1 MANRGRVFLVCAG
14 LVLATAAA
22 YQPVFKNGFVNFDD
36 DVYVT
41 ENSNIKNG
49 FTWQSVSWA
58 LTSAHA
64 ENWHPLTWLSH
75 ILDYKLFGLNPAGH
89 HLTNLMLHIINTLLL
104 FFILQ
109 KMTGSTWPSA
119 FVAALFAIHPLHV
132 ESVAW
137 IAERKDV
144 LSTLFWLL
152 TILAYWHYTQRP
164 TLLRYSGTLILFSL
178 GLMAKP
184 MLVTLPFV
192 LLLLDYWPLK
202 RAVDS
207 KRTIFKLV
215 LEKLLFIVLAA
226 ISSVITYSLQTKTGI
241 DILPL
246 STRISNAA
254 VSYFSYIGKMIYPA
268 GLAVFYP
275 YPLGGIIAWKITI
288 AAILL
293 VVITITVILARR
305 RYLLVGWLWYLGTLV
320 PIIGLVQVG
329 DQAMAD
335 RYTYLPLIGIFIMLA
350 WSAVEII
357 NRIQVRGFVPAI
369 ISALIIIALLICTRI
384 QLSYW
389 QNSFTLFE
397 RALAVTKNNYKIHYD
412 LGYELI
418 SQGDMEEGINH
429 YRRATEIAPENTN
442 IRYNLANALCSQGKN
457 DEAIGEY
464 RKVIGYDKNYAD
476 AYNNLGYAL
485 LQQGKLDEA
494 ATCFRETLKIK
505 PDMVNALVG
514 LSQVLATHPN
524 PNTRDAALAVELSE
538 RAAKL
543 TNNHNAKVLGT
554 LAVSYEAVGRFD
566 EAVKTEE
573 AALNLAIAENNT
585 QLVDN
590 TRKLLALFKERKSYQ
605 ITSSPI
611 AEPSPKPEAKRQ
623 WAKPIEAEG
632 LPNCYKVSEDLYR
645 GAQPCDEGMKQLEKL
660 GIKTVVNLREFY
672 SDSNANIS
680 DEHISVKP
688 WHPEDEDAVRF
699 LKIVTDKSRTP
710 VFVHCQYG
718 ADRTGTMCAIYRIAV
733 QGWSKDEAIEEMTK
747 GNFGFHE
754 IWGNLVE
761 YIRGLDIEKIKQQAG
776 IKQSTTAQ

>member
-1 MANRGRVFLVCAG
+1 MVNRVRIILVCAG

-22 YQPVFKNGFVNFDD
+22 YQPMFKNGFVNFDD

-49 FTWQSVSWA
+49 FTLQSILWA
-58 LTSAHA
+58 LTSPYA
-64 ENWHPLTWLSH
+64 ENWHPLTWFSH

-104 FFILQ
+104 FLILQ

-119 FVAALFAIHPLHV
+119 FVAAIFAIHPLHV

-144 LSTLFWLL
+144 LSALFWLL
-152 TILAYWHYTQRP
+152 TMLAYWHYVQRP

-207 KRTIFKLV
+207 KRSILKLV
-215 LEKLLFIVLAA
+215 LEKLPFIVIAA
-226 ISSVITYSLQTKTGI
+226 ISSVITYSLQTKTSI

-268 GLAVFYP
+268 GLSVFYP
-275 YPLGGIIAWKITI
+275 YPPGGTTAWKITL

-305 RYLLVGWLWYLGTLV
+305 RYMLVGWLWYLGTLV
-320 PIIGLVQVG
+320 PVIGFVQVG

-335 RYTYLPLIGIFIMLA
+335 RYTYLPLTGIFIMLA
-350 WSAVEII
+350 WSAKEII
-357 NRIQVRGFVPAI
+357 NRIHARTFVPAI
-369 ISALIIIALLICTRI
+369 MSGLIIIALLICTRI

-389 QNSFTLFE
+389 QNSVTLFE
-397 RALAVTKNNYKIHYD
+397 RALAVTKNNYMIHYN

-418 SQGDMEEGINH
+418 SQGYPDEGISH

-457 DEAIGEY
+457 DEAIAEY

-485 LQQGKLDEA
+485 LPQGKLDEA
-494 ATCFRETLKIK
+494 MTCFGEALKIK

-514 LSQVLATHPN
+514 LARVMAIHPN
-524 PNTRDAALAVELSE
+524 PNTRDTALAVELSE

-543 TNNHNAKVLGT
+543 TNNQNAKVLDT
-554 LAVSYEAVGRFD
+554 LAVSYAAIGRFD

-573 AALNLAIAENNT
+573 AALNLAIAENNV
-585 QLVDN
+585 QLADN
-590 TRKLLALFKERKSYQ
+590 IRKLIALFKERKPYS
-605 ITSSPI
+605 ITPP
-611 AEPSPKPEAKRQ
+611 ANNEPGP
-623 WAKPIEAEG
+623 
-632 LPNCYKVSEDLYR
+632 D
-645 GAQPCDEGMKQLEKL
+645 
-660 GIKTVVNLREFY
+660 
-672 SDSNANIS
+672 
-680 DEHISVKP
+680 
-688 WHPEDEDAVRF
+688 
-699 LKIVTDKSRTP
+699 
-710 VFVHCQYG
+710 
-718 ADRTGTMCAIYRIAV
+718 
-733 QGWSKDEAIEEMTK
+733 TK
-747 GNFGFHE
+747 
-754 IWGNLVE
+754 
-761 YIRGLDIEKIKQQAG
+761 KIKEQTG
-776 IKQSTTAQ
+776 IKQPVIDN

>member
-1 MANRGRVFLVCAG
+1 MVNRGWIILVCAG

-49 FTWQSVSWA
+49 FTWPSILWA
-58 LTSAHA
+58 LTSPYA
-64 ENWHPLTWLSH
+64 ENWHPLTWFSH

-104 FFILQ
+104 FLILQ

-144 LSTLFWLL
+144 LSALFWLL
-152 TILAYWHYTQRP
+152 TILAYWHYTQGP

-202 RAVDS
+202 RTVNS
-207 KRTIFKLV
+207 KGSILKLV
-215 LEKLLFIVLAA
+215 LEKLPFIVIAA
-226 ISSVITYSLQTKTGI
+226 ISSVITYSLQTKTSI

-268 GLAVFYP
+268 GLSVFYP
-275 YPLGGIIAWKITI
+275 YPLGGITAWKITL
-288 AAILL
+288 AAVLL

-305 RYLLVGWLWYLGTLV
+305 RYMLVGWLWYLGTLV
-320 PIIGLVQVG
+320 PVIGFVQVG

-335 RYTYLPLIGIFIMLA
+335 RYTYLPLTGIFIMLA
-350 WSAVEII
+350 WSAKEII
-357 NRIQVRGFVPAI
+357 NRIHARRFVPAI

-389 QNSFTLFE
+389 QNSVTLFE
-397 RALAVTKNNYKIHYD
+397 RALAVTKNNYMMHYN

-418 SQGDMEEGINH
+418 SQGYLDEGISH
-429 YRRATEIAPENTN
+429 YRQATEIAPENTN
-442 IRYNLANALCSQGKN
+442 IRYNFANALCSQGKN
-457 DEAIGEY
+457 DEAIAEY

-485 LQQGKLDEA
+485 LPQGKLDEA
-494 ATCFRETLKIK
+494 MTCFGEALKIK

-514 LSQVLATHPN
+514 LAQVLVTHPN
-524 PNTRDAALAVELSE
+524 PNTRDATRAVKLSE

-543 TNNHNAKVLGT
+543 TNNRNAKVLGT
-554 LAVSYEAVGRFD
+554 LAVSYAAAGQFD

-573 AALNLAIAENNT
+573 AALNLAISENNV
-585 QLVDN
+585 QLADN
-590 TRKLLALFKERKSYQ
+590 IRKLIALFKERKPYS
-605 ITSSPI
+605 ITPP
-611 AEPSPKPEAKRQ
+611 ANNEPGP
-623 WAKPIEAEG
+623 
-632 LPNCYKVSEDLYR
+632 D
-645 GAQPCDEGMKQLEKL
+645 
-660 GIKTVVNLREFY
+660 
-672 SDSNANIS
+672 
-680 DEHISVKP
+680 
-688 WHPEDEDAVRF
+688 
-699 LKIVTDKSRTP
+699 
-710 VFVHCQYG
+710 
-718 ADRTGTMCAIYRIAV
+718 
-733 QGWSKDEAIEEMTK
+733 TK
-747 GNFGFHE
+747 
-754 IWGNLVE
+754 
-761 YIRGLDIEKIKQQAG
+761 KIKEQTG
-776 IKQSTTAQ
+776 IKQPVIDN